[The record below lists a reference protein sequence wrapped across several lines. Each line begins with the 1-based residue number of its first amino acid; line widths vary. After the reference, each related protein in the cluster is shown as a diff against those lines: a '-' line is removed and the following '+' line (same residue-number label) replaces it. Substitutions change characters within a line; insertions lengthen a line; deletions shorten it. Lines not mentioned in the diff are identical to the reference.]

1 MTLYPFRAAFVAAC
15 LAVVAGCG
23 GPPPYTG
30 GRVESLERIDLRTGD
45 GETARAGDTVTVHY
59 SGWLYDGDAPDR
71 RGAAFD
77 SSRERGEP
85 FQFTLGAGQVIR
97 GWDEGVAGMRV
108 GGQRELRIPPELGY
122 GQRGAG
128 RVIPPGASLV
138 FDVELLGVER
148 P

>member
-1 MTLYPFRAAFVAAC
+1 MTVFPFRAALVAGC
-15 LAVVAGCG
+15 LAVLAACG

-30 GRVESLERIDLRTGD
+30 GDVASLERIDLRPGD

-59 SGWLYDGDAPDR
+59 SGWLYDGNAVDR

-85 FQFTLGAGQVIR
+85 FEFTLGAGQVIR

-108 GGQRELRIPPELGY
+108 GGQRELRIPAGLGY

-128 RVIPPGASLV
+128 RAIPPGASLV